1 MNEKLIFI
9 KNFIKNPR
17 QIGSIIP
24 SSRRLAKKMI
34 EQVNFEKARNI
45 IELGPGVGCFTQ
57 HILEKKDRQTKF
69 IIFEKNKDMRN
80 ILNTKFKNLDIYEKA
95 EELTKILKHK
105 KIDSIDYIISG
116 LPFTVLE
123 KDISMSILEQV
134 YDNLNKD
141 GKFITFQYSLDLL
154 KYLKK
159 KYEKVEVKLVP
170 LNIPMAYVYVCTK

>member
-24 SSRRLAKKMI
+24 SSKKLAEKMI
-34 EQVNFEKARNI
+34 EQVNFEKAKSI

-57 HILEKKDRQTKF
+57 YILEKKDKQTQF
-69 IIFEKNKDMRN
+69 IIFEKNQDMRN
-80 ILNTKFKNLDIYEKA
+80 ILDSKFKNLDIYEKA
-95 EELTKILKHK
+95 EELTKILKSK
-105 KIDSIDYIISG
+105 KIDSVDYIISG
-116 LPFTVLE
+116 LPFTILE
-123 KDISMSILEQV
+123 KDIRMSILEQV
-134 YDNLNKD
+134 YYNLNKN

-154 KYLKK
+154 KYLKR

-170 LNIPMAYVYVCTK
+170 FNIPMAYVYVCTK